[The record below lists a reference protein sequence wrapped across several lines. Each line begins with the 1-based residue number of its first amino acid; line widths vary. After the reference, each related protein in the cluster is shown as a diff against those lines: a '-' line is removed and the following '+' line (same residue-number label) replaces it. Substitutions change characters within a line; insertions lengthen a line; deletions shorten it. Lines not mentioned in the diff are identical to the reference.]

1 MKYQLSEFTEFLKT
15 PFPYL
20 FLVGCLFLASTL
32 LGNAGFRSSFER
44 LNLPDASA
52 KTNSETYTLCVV
64 CSGPGSKD
72 ALSDIGFT
80 VANFIL
86 FPVSVLTFGLMKSI
100 GYFQNGV
107 EPMPGYLFTSVFL
120 MLSVLYG
127 VVLPFLISKLYQSV
141 DARMAQNGS
150 HNSVYTGN

>member
-15 PFPYL
+15 PFPYV

-32 LGNAGFRSSFER
+32 LGNTGFRSSFER
-44 LNLPDASA
+44 LNLPESSVATDSD
-52 KTNSETYTLCVV
+52 TYSLCVL

-80 VANFIL
+80 VANFVL
-86 FPVSVLTFGLMKSI
+86 FPVSLLAFGLMKSI

-127 VVLPFLISKLYQSV
+127 VVLPFLISKLYESF
-141 DARMAQNGS
+141 DARLAQNGR